1 MAQFVTHIQPTLV
14 ESSHHHIPGFYTH
27 GRHPKEGGHQKES
40 HEKDH
45 EKSHGEKAHYKDSHH
60 RDCHQKDCHQK
71 DCHIRNEKEKRSG
84 GGKDSHQEKEQPKLP
99 KESPPRLS
107 KESLKESEHY
117 YKDSHGQ
124 KHLYDIHF
132 VDSQG
137 ICRESEVRRHG
148 ETDVNGKSVHSKSEY
163 EISKPVPP
171 QFIDIH
177 PVHSENKTVS
187 TFLFTLSRAISHF
200 LHLFDKIYSTTCEKI
215 YCKPFMYTQYAWYS
229 YKSLYIYSADILLKY
244 NCNYVKY
251 KKYD

>member
-14 ESSHHHIPGFYTH
+14 ESSHHHIPGFYGH

-45 EKSHGEKAHYKDSHH
+45 KDGHHEKGHGEKAHYKDSHH

-148 ETDVNGKSVHSKSEY
+148 ETDVNGKSVHSKSEH

-187 TFLFTLSRAISHF
+187 TFALFSCTLARNLAF
-200 LHLFDKIYSTTCEKI
+200 LAFVRLNLFSNMRENLFRDVYEH
-215 YCKPFMYTQYAWYS
+215 
-229 YKSLYIYSADILLKY
+229 
-244 NCNYVKY
+244 
-251 KKYD
+251 